1 MPSVQTH
8 ESPHE
13 ADFVYL
19 VAGAGFEPAAGLVIG
34 RLPGRETPRS
44 KRPGPTECPK
54 QKVDRDSDFVN
65 VTNVLGVTPGIKFHD
80 HFIAGRT
87 AKIEKKVQVEGL
99 LVA

>member
-1 MPSVQTH
+1 V
-8 ESPHE
+8 
-13 ADFVYL
+13 
-19 VAGAGFEPAAGLVIG
+19 GAGFEPAAGLAIG